1 MTKPLQVL
9 RASTVH
15 LRSVIE
21 ISGELDPSTSAYPTD
36 WSIADTM
43 SHIGSGAVI
52 LKQRFEDVVTGQE
65 GDEGFN
71 QSVWDEWNAKS
82 PADQVSEAL
91 VAGQALLLALEALP
105 EEKRKTFRLVMGP
118 FDLDFDGFVVLRLGE
133 QALHT
138 WDVEVAID
146 PTATLSNDVA
156 EVILQS
162 LPRLVG
168 FTGKAN
174 DETKEVNIRTVEPAR
189 DLTIVFA
196 GDSVSLIDASHS
208 GAIDVELPA
217 EAFVRLVYGRLDAQH
232 TPLDLNN
239 DSLEALRK
247 AFPGF

>member
-1 MTKPLQVL
+1 MTKPLPVL

-21 ISGELDPSTSAYPTD
+21 SNGELDPGTSAYPTD
-36 WSIADTM
+36 WSIANTM

-65 GDEGFN
+65 SDAGFN

-91 VAGQALLLALEALP
+91 VADQALVLALEALS
-105 EEKRKTFRLVMGP
+105 EEKRKTFRLIMGP

-146 PTATLSNDVA
+146 STATLSSDVA
-156 EVILQS
+156 EVILRS
-162 LPRLVG
+162 LPRLVA

-174 DETKEVNIRTVEPAR
+174 DETKEVSVRTIEPAR
-189 DLTIVFA
+189 DLMIVFS
-196 GDSVSLIDASHS
+196 GDSVSLIDAPHS
-208 GAIDVELPA
+208 GAVDVELPA

-232 TPLDLNN
+232 TPPGLNN